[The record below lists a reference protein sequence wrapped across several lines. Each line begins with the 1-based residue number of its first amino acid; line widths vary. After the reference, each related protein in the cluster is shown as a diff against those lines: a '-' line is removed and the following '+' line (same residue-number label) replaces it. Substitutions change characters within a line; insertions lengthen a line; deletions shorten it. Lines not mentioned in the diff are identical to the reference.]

1 VARIEGGKQKQASLG
16 PADDP
21 AVLERA
27 AAIKR
32 EAGLARERRH
42 AIAML
47 KRAGLQGPGT
57 LAGPVLEALARAG
70 LFDNGL
76 VLVGSSVRCST
87 E

>member
-1 VARIEGGKQKQASLG
+1 
-16 PADDP
+16 
-21 AVLERA
+21 
-27 AAIKR
+27 
-32 EAGLARERRH
+32 
-42 AIAML
+42 ML
-47 KRAGLQGPGT
+47 KRAGLHEPGT